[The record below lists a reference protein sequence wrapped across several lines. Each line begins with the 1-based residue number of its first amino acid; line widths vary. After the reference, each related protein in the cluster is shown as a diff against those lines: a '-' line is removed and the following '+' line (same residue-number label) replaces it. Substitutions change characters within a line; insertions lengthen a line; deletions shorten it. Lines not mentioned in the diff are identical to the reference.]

1 MLPIA
6 GDGPVSLSSMCRD
19 EPGATRAAESLGR
32 PARCSVSETPAPST
46 PDGGGCD
53 TDLFRRVA
61 GHWATGVAVVT
72 TVDAAGRPF
81 GLTMSAVTSLSLS
94 PMQFLICVDERAESL
109 APLLASGFFC
119 INLLAAGQEEVSRRF
134 ASKIADKFAG
144 VPHRIHDSAV
154 PVLEGTV
161 AHVVCRIAS
170 ALPGGDHRIIVG
182 EVLDADAPGGEPLL
196 HFRGGYR
203 ALQ

>member
-1 MLPIA
+1 MEHR
-6 GDGPVSLSSMCRD
+6 S
-19 EPGATRAAESLGR
+19 EAESVER
-32 PARCSVSETPAPST
+32 RRDVMSEAAAPSS
-46 PDGGGCD
+46 PQAGCD
-53 TDLFRRVA
+53 TALFRKVA

-94 PMQFLICVDERAESL
+94 PMQFLICVDERSDSL
-109 APLLASGFFC
+109 APMLASGFFC
-119 INLLAAGQEEVSRRF
+119 INLLAAGQEEISRRF
-134 ASKIADKFAG
+134 ASKLMDKFTG
-144 VPHRIHDSAV
+144 VPHRRHGSAV
-154 PVLEGTV
+154 PVLDGTV
-161 AHVVCRIAS
+161 AHVVCRITA